1 MAAAADEIGK
11 RLAALS
17 RQAAELQGE
26 FARKLVDINRQ
37 VADEAVRSLIDTVA
51 AAWAGHAGLASWFVE
66 LLNDIIDK
74 LADFL
79 SRPDGTEQPPD
90 RPQAVTTGSASW
102 RDRGWQAGEKTVGG
116 V

>member
-37 VADEAVRSLIDTVA
+37 VADEAVRSLIATVA
-51 AAWAGHAGLASWFVE
+51 AAWAGHAGLQRWFVE
-66 LLNDIIDK
+66 LRNDI
-74 LADFL
+74 LANLAAFL
-79 SRPDGTEQPPD
+79 SLPHVPAQAPAPPLSVNT
-90 RPQAVTTGSASW
+90 PPN
-102 RDRGWQAGEKTVGG
+102 
-116 V
+116 